1 VQSAHAFLHP
11 CMHSIVPALSGGLCL
26 QSSPFHDGQRSVGK
40 APADPRGP
48 SPNSSPRSS
57 EACAPN
63 ASPLAS
69 NSETSSQQ
77 ADAAGSA
84 PLAVCSR
91 PRREKR
97 RPQWEGEFVSTEAA
111 CKQTRADSKR
121 ASSSAS
127 LPSAFAAVP
136 LGSACVSGGLQRTAA
151 IALPPRP
158 PFTRPPLSASTTAHL
173 RPQCHAPAAAA
184 AMHSAL
190 LCCSGTRNI
199 NDVSALLADG
209 SVEVRVEW
217 KHADDASS
225 SFSQGDVLVTRCCSA
240 NIARVRALLCTCSIV
255 CKRAFV
261 AVHSA
266 W

>member
-1 VQSAHAFLHP
+1 
-11 CMHSIVPALSGGLCL
+11 MHSIVSALSGGLCL

-40 APADPRGP
+40 APADPGGP

-111 CKQTRADSKR
+111 CKQSRADSKR

-151 IALPPRP
+151 IVLPPRP
-158 PFTRPPLSASTTAHL
+158 PLTRPPLTRPPLSASTTAHL

-184 AMHSAL
+184 TAAMHSAL
-190 LCCSGTRNI
+190 LCGSGTNNI

-240 NIARVRALLCTCSIV
+240 NIARVSALLCTCSIV
-255 CKRAFV
+255 SKRAFV